1 MAIAPR
7 PAMPTLP
14 HSLPIYSPCGVR
26 QILCTHEKM
35 TKAPSFAESDAF
47 WRQARATAPLAAAA
61 PTSAAETRKIDC
73 GYYII
78 KFPVKELQKYTIKEG
93 GEEKPFLQ
101 QYDRFMHE
109 YPKMEDLS
117 PMTVS
122 LNAAAALADMAME
135 VTTRAVKSL
144 TRFPSLD
151 VMEYTTSFVATIW
164 GREEA

>member
-1 MAIAPR
+1 MCA
-7 PAMPTLP
+7 
-14 HSLPIYSPCGVR
+14 
-26 QILCTHEKM
+26 HEKM

-47 WRQARATAPLAAAA
+47 WRQARATAPALAA
-61 PTSAAETRKIDC
+61 PTPAAEAREIDC
-73 GYYII
+73 GYYTI

-93 GEEKPFLQ
+93 GEEKPFLK
-101 QYDRFMHE
+101 QYDRFMHD

>member
-1 MAIAPR
+1 
-7 PAMPTLP
+7 
-14 HSLPIYSPCGVR
+14 
-26 QILCTHEKM
+26 M

-47 WRQARATAPLAAAA
+47 WRQARATAPLAASAA
-61 PTSAAETRKIDC
+61 PTSAAEAREIDC
-73 GYYII
+73 GYYTI

-93 GEEKPFLQ
+93 GEDKPFLK
-101 QYDRFMHE
+101 QYDRFMHD

-122 LNAAAALADMAME
+122 LNAASALADMAME

-151 VMEYTTSFVATIW
+151 LMEYTIATIW